1 MSTVLSYIH
10 NKPIALGNVSSAL
23 EQMRNYHKPG
33 HYADFGTT
41 MGMLIANFDDCYF
54 EEMKIMDERY
64 SLSLTKHT
72 FLTNSQLLTA
82 TYSSNISL
90 FEVFDACGLS
100 ETKFQ
105 FVFAEQTQAWDK
117 TESPAIGFT
126 DTTGL
131 AVCANLSWVL
141 EESPKTSKRI
151 PEIAERLGIKKCTQD
166 FNRDDR
172 VLFTIN
178 WIENILAES
187 DVNATMILHEIPTL
201 IHSLLL
207 RKEGNNLKLYGLRR
221 GSREDGLVYHR
232 PYLYY
237 AEDGDNG
244 IMIAN
249 TIAALREIENG
260 VFQINE
266 ARSVREMEPMERVI
280 VIDKVVKEGQASI
293 RIGLSKER

>member
-82 TYSSNISL
+82 TYSSNIGL
-90 FEVFDACGLS
+90 FEVFEAWGLS

-249 TIAALREIENG
+249 TIAALREI
-260 VFQINE
+260 
-266 ARSVREMEPMERVI
+266 
-280 VIDKVVKEGQASI
+280 
-293 RIGLSKER
+293 